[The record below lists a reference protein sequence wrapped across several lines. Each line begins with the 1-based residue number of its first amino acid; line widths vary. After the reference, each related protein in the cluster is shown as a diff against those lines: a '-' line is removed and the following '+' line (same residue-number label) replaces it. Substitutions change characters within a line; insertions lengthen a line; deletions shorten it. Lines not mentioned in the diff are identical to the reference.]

1 MFYPVHCTGAQFQSV
16 CLARKTRRQPPD
28 RYLPVSQCTVG
39 AMLDIQGVFTS
50 LAICCFV
57 ASLMLW
63 AGQRY
68 WDAHTGKQPV
78 DTLTGR

>member
-1 MFYPVHCTGAQFQSV
+1 
-16 CLARKTRRQPPD
+16 
-28 RYLPVSQCTVG
+28 
-39 AMLDIQGVFTS
+39 MLDIQGVFTS